1 MRRTAH
7 TLLGIYVPGTSVWHR
22 IGPGWKY
29 LIFLA
34 LTVPVVVIGDPRV
47 ALGGLAVAMALVATT
62 RAPLRLGWSL
72 PVGLVVLLAALA
84 LYHVI
89 AGQWLVG
96 VRVVATI
103 LTALFVARLILLTT
117 PMPALIDA
125 LVAFAAPLRRFGL
138 DPERFGLAVALMI
151 RSVPYVVGSFGDVR
165 DAARARGMER
175 NLFALIV
182 PVVVAAVA
190 YARQTGEAL
199 AARGLGE
206 AE

>member
-34 LTVPVVVIGDPRV
+34 LTLPVVVIGDPRV

-72 PVGLVVLLAALA
+72 PAGLVVLLAALA

-103 LTALFVARLILLTT
+103 LTALFAARLILLTT
-117 PMPALIDA
+117 PMPALVDA
-125 LVAFAAPLRRFGL
+125 LVAFAAPLRRLGL

-190 YARQTGEAL
+190 YARRTGEAL